1 MPARNSYL
9 RWRGFLAVISRSAV
23 EVKGRSWPSREY
35 KHTPSAGL
43 NRPNLPSQLG
53 RCPVAFRKLSQLPLG
68 NNKFREATIQTRE
81 KHWKNPDDGLVQTFK
96 SWEMNSDFSVEIAL
110 VGLA

>member
-1 MPARNSYL
+1 MSMIRRLIATLDLFTGAREQQWNQKGNSSL
-9 RWRGFLAVISRSAV
+9 TENTNTVLL
-23 EVKGRSWPSREY
+23 
-35 KHTPSAGL
+35 L
-43 NRPNLPSQLG
+43 NSPNLLLQLG
-53 RCPVAFRKLSQLPLG
+53 CSYKLLQLPLG
-68 NNKFREATIQTRE
+68 NYKFREATIQTRE